1 MGCLGW
7 RVVSGHM
14 PPCNDYCRIMDG
26 RVPCVSPSLGRYL
39 FVFPCLPTWEP
50 HHIPGPASSGWQNRY
65 PDVDL
70 TLIIGTP
77 GNSESMPA
85 LDSHPAERM
94 ALGPAGFP
102 ENRNPHLFSLCTWGQ
117 QENSNATVLFRI
129 HPWYTSPA
137 LRSVPHYLI

>member
-7 RVVSGHM
+7 RVVSGHV
-14 PPCNDYCRIMDG
+14 PPRSGHCRIVDG

-50 HHIPGPASSGWQNRY
+50 QHIPGPASFGWQNCY

-77 GNSESMPA
+77 GNSSNIPA

-94 ALGPAGFP
+94 ALGPAGFS
-102 ENRNPHLFSLCTWGQ
+102 EDRNPHLFLLRTWGQ
-117 QENSNATVLFRI
+117 QENSNTNVLLRI
-129 HPWYTSPA
+129 HPRYTSPV
-137 LRSVPHYLI
+137 LSSLPPYLI